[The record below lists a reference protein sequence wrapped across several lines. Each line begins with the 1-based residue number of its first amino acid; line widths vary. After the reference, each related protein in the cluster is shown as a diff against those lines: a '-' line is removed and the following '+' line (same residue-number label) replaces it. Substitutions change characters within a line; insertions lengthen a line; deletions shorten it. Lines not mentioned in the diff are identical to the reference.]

1 MGVYEDNPV
10 CRRQPHEACR
20 TTNVTL
26 DQLVR
31 VLAKANACFSHRL
44 IKAHGGTAAAV
55 APEYDLSD
63 SRGKSRLILPK
74 KVNSRLYVE
83 GRLLEYD
90 LRFVVIEPGI
100 HAQHHKTP
108 VAHFTARGQV
118 QEITRAMHGHDTNVR
133 RSRGGPPEC
142 GLSLA
147 KLMVGRKI
155 LGERSRA
162 SECDKT
168 KKGDY

>member
-1 MGVYEDNPV
+1 MGIDKNNPI
-10 CRRQPHEACR
+10 CWRQPHEACR
-20 TTNVTL
+20 TGTVTF

-31 VLAKANACFSHRL
+31 VLAKANARFSHSL
-44 IKAHGGTAAAV
+44 IKAHGWTTTAV
-55 APEYDLSD
+55 TPEYYLGDCW
-63 SRGKSRLILPK
+63 RESRLVLPK

-155 LGERSRA
+155 
-162 SECDKT
+162 
-168 KKGDY
+168 